1 MNWTVP
7 FASPLNVLDRRAVL
21 RNAWSAGMP
30 GFDRLTLAARIAG
43 RAATVDHGRASRP
56 WCSSKQ
62 NPAEVLR
69 SRDKWTVIPNPHV

>member
-1 MNWTVP
+1 
-7 FASPLNVLDRRAVL
+7 
-21 RNAWSAGMP
+21 MP